1 MHFIPPPHPQWIFF
15 FFRIMIQ
22 AVYSSV
28 KNKLIFTFCGWY
40 FWYFK
45 NIIIFKS
52 QNGLMAGPPQACAPE
67 NWLSHQGMPD
77 RFGSS
82 QGGNYSWENW
92 GCLGITLHCV
102 QVRIAS
108 YIPGN
113 TAKFVSFLPPMRFLS
128 FTIPLFTQ
136 ITRTKILNLFYLSN
150 LYLIFCRKE

>member
-1 MHFIPPPHPQWIFF
+1 MEYVIFKLINCILCCPLTPSGFF

-40 FWYFK
+40 FK

-52 QNGLMAGPPQACAPE
+52 QNGLMVGPLQACAPE
-67 NWLSHQGMPD
+67 NRLSHEGMSD

-82 QGGNYSWENW
+82 QGANYSWENW

-102 QVRIAS
+102 QVQIAS

-113 TAKFVSFLPPMRFLS
+113 TAKFVFCLFSASKEIFIVYYSFHHTNHQNKNSVPVLS
-128 FTIPLFTQ
+128 Q
-136 ITRTKILNLFYLSN
+136 
-150 LYLIFCRKE
+150 